1 MQSFFS
7 LFFSSFFRRKK
18 ALFFAYHHSVLLHTY
33 SSQNR
38 DALTVALA
46 LRFTTRLR
54 ERLSFSLS
62 LSRAKSK
69 ECVGITF
76 VSSLV
81 CVGCPKD
88 TRNILGGWCVG
99 DAYGAVKV
107 ILLSLHRE

>member
-1 MQSFFS
+1 MCSLFS
-7 LFFSSFFRRKK
+7 LFFSL
-18 ALFFAYHHSVLLHTY
+18 LFFVEKKRFFSRTTPYDSAY

-99 DAYGAVKV
+99 DAYSALKV